1 MPTNEAARTD
11 RDAVTSQGLLE
22 HPRIRV
28 AVRSTELASRDPL
41 ELYASLAA
49 SLGSHQVFLLEN
61 LSGSEPQRQGSVVGW
76 GRLAQIRLHPEHL
89 EFDGVTGIVEA
100 LRRLAAGLGLRTD
113 GPDRWRFD
121 RSESVWELLRHTQ
134 RLFDVVTDEPPHAYA
149 FGFLLTAGY
158 GAAWHMEDLPPRP
171 EGDVPDLTLTLFQQ
185 SVWFDART
193 GRVRHLRGD
202 NPCFPALPDVPPV
215 PESAGLSVAVPA
227 APPPDEVSDNVDR
240 ETFLGWVRRCLE
252 HIHVGDIYQ
261 IQIGHRIDVRTSLTP
276 LEVYRRLR
284 WRNPSPHMYLLPH
297 ADSTLIGASPELLFR
312 TEGDLLVMRPIAGTT
327 RRDPD
332 GQGNDERVR
341 ALLASTK
348 ERAEH
353 IMLVDL
359 CRNDVSRV
367 ARPRSLAVDRLMA
380 VEAFSHVFHLV
391 STVSARMDPATD
403 LWAALRAT
411 FPAGT
416 MTGAPKLR
424 AMEIISE
431 IERDDRGSYAG
442 AVGLVDAR
450 GWSELALCI
459 RTVRFDGTRYST
471 QSSAGIVAQ
480 SDPEGEWAETL
491 HKMSAA
497 YWALTGEELKP

>member
-1 MPTNEAARTD
+1 MLTSGVARTD
-11 RDAVTSQGLLE
+11 HDAGPTTGLLDRLRL
-22 HPRIRV
+22 PV
-28 AVRSTELASRDPL
+28 TVVSTELAERDPL
-41 ELYASLAA
+41 ELYAALADG
-49 SLGSHQVFLLEN
+49 LGSQEVFLLES
-61 LSGSEPQRQGSVVGW
+61 LSGPEPQRRGSVVGW
-76 GRLAQIRLHPEHL
+76 GRLAQVRLYREHL
-89 EFDGVTGIVEA
+89 EFDGVPTIVDA
-100 LRRLAAGLGLRTD
+100 LRQLASGLGLRPD
-113 GPDRWRFD
+113 GPGRWGFD
-121 RSESVWELLRHTQ
+121 RPAGVWELLRHTQ
-134 RLFDVVTDEPPHAYA
+134 GLFDVQTDEPRQAYA

-158 GAAWHMEDLPPRP
+158 GTAWHMEELPPRP
-171 EGDVPDLTLTLFQQ
+171 AGDLPDLTLTLFRN
-185 SVWFDART
+185 SVWFDAGS

-202 NPCFPALPDVPPV
+202 HPCFPASPGVPPAGRPAGQPTGV
-215 PESAGLSVAVPA
+215 PPA
-227 APPPDEVSDNVDR
+227 PVPDEVSDNVDR
-240 ETFLGWVRRCLE
+240 ETFLGWTRRCLE
-252 HIHVGDIYQ
+252 HIRVGDIYQ

-284 WRNPSPHMYLLPH
+284 AKNPSPHMYLLPH
-297 ADSTLIGASPELLFR
+297 HGTTLIGASPELLFR
-312 TEGDLLVMRPIAGTT
+312 TEEDLLVMRPIAGTT
-327 RRDPD
+327 RRDPT
-332 GQGNDERVR
+332 GTGNDERIA

-367 ARPRSLAVDRLMA
+367 ARPHSLAVDRLMA
-380 VEAFSHVFHLV
+380 VETFSHVFHLV
-391 STVSARMDPATD
+391 STVSARLEPGADVWTT
-403 LWAALRAT
+403 LRST

-442 AVGLVDAR
+442 TVGLIDPR

-459 RTVRFDGTRYST
+459 RTVSFDGVRYST

-497 YWALTGEELKP
+497 YWALTGEELLP

>member
-1 MPTNEAARTD
+1 MPTSEAARTD
-11 RDAVTSQGLLE
+11 RDAVPSQGLLDQA
-22 HPRIRV
+22 RV
-28 AVRSTELASRDPL
+28 PVTVRSTDLAARDPL

-49 SLGSHQVFLLEN
+49 SLGTDQVFLLES
-61 LSGSEPQRQGSVVGW
+61 LSGPEPLRRGSVVGW
-76 GRLAQIRLHPEHL
+76 GRLAQVRLHPGHL
-89 EFDGVTGIVEA
+89 EFDGVPTIVAA
-100 LRRLAAGLGLRTD
+100 LRRLATGLGFRTD
-113 GPDRWRFD
+113 GPDRWTFD
-121 RSESVWELLRHTQ
+121 RAESVWELLRHTQ
-134 RLFDVVTDEPPHAYA
+134 RLFDVVTDEPTQAYA

-171 EGDVPDLTLTLFQQ
+171 ESDLPDLTLTLFQH
-185 SVWFDART
+185 SVWFEARS
-193 GRVRHLRGD
+193 GRIRHLRGD
-202 NPCFPALPDVPPV
+202 NPDFPASPGVPSA
-215 PESAGLSVAVPA
+215 PEAAGETAAVPA
-227 APPPDEVSDNVDR
+227 APTPDEVSDNVDR

-261 IQIGHRIDVRTSLTP
+261 IQVGHRIDVRTSLTP

-284 WRNPSPHMYLLPH
+284 SRNPSPHMYLLPY
-297 ADSTLIGASPELLFR
+297 AGSILIGASPELLFR

-327 RRDPD
+327 RRDPS
-332 GQGNDERVR
+332 GRGNDERVQ

-367 ARPRSLAVDRLMA
+367 ARPHSLAVDRLMA
-380 VEAFSHVFHLV
+380 VETFSHVFHLV

-403 LWAALRAT
+403 VWTALRAT

-424 AMEIISE
+424 AMEIINE

-442 AVGLVDAR
+442 TVGLVDAR

-459 RTVRFDGTRYST
+459 RTVRFDGARYST

-497 YWALTGEELKP
+497 YWALTGEELLP